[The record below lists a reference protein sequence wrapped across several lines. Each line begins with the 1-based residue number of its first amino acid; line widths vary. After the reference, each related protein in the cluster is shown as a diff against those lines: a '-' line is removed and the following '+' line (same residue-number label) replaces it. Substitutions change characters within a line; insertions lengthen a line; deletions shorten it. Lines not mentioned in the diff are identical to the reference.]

1 MSDLINIVVLL
12 LQVMRLTLNR
22 PGWHRSEMVRWLVK
36 CATELGYEALV
47 ELMASWYTFFTPSEA
62 TGRRHFLRSQ
72 ELCRRRIFCCMCL
85 VMQQGIFIHSFN
97 HSGDL
102 YSTSS

>member
-1 MSDLINIVVLL
+1 MVRFSNFWLDLVNTVMLL
-12 LQVMRLTLNR
+12 FQVMRLTLNR

-62 TGRRHFLRSQ
+62 TGRHFFTSEMFIQGRSSDA
-72 ELCRRRIFCCMCL
+72 CAM
-85 VMQQGIFIHSFN
+85 
-97 HSGDL
+97 
-102 YSTSS
+102 